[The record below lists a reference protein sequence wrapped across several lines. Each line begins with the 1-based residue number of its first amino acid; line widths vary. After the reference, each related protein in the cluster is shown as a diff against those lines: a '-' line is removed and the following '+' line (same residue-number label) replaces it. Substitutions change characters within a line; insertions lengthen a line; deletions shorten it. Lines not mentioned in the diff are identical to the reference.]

1 MSVAPS
7 IQQLGDYRLIRLLG
21 AGGMGDVY
29 FGVSPTADRVAVK
42 VIKQHLLADSTI
54 RKRFA
59 AEVESLRVVWGSRV
73 ARLEAAD
80 PLGDPA
86 WLAVEYVPGSTL
98 SQYVEQREPLP
109 LPLVAMIGAMLA
121 DGLDRVH
128 QAGLLH
134 RDLKPHNIILGR
146 DGPVLI
152 DFGLAV
158 LTERGDYLTDPGAIV
173 GTPHYMSPER
183 IRGERDQAVGPDIYG
198 LAATL
203 VFALTGRNL
212 YSAAGGMHGLILQ
225 ITDPDVLP
233 DFSGVPVEVVPLL
246 GAMLAHDPSA
256 RPSLS
261 VVRTRL
267 LAIATS
273 GGIPVIEMRRRV
285 GELTFDGSNEI
296 MVPPEFTDPIQDPE
310 DSTAG
315 GGSDDGDVDDRVVV
329 DGDAGSRAD
338 GGGGPE
344 TRVDPNPPGRLPTTL
359 VDPDPPDRQRA
370 EVGWLTDQLRRQYA
384 RRGTL

>member
-1 MSVAPS
+1 
-7 IQQLGDYRLIRLLG
+7 
-21 AGGMGDVY
+21 MGDVY

-42 VIKQHLLADSTI
+42 VIRRHLLADSTV
-54 RKRFA
+54 RQRFA
-59 AEVESLRVVWGSRV
+59 AEVESLQLVWGSRV

-80 PLGDPA
+80 PIGDPA

-98 SQYVEQREPLP
+98 MEYVEQRDPLP

-134 RDLKPHNIILGR
+134 RDLKPQNIILGR

-158 LTERGDYLTDPGAIV
+158 LTERDDYLTDPGAVV

-183 IRGERDQAVGPDIYG
+183 VKGERDQGAGSDIYG

-203 VFALTGRNL
+203 VFALTGQKL
-212 YSAAGGMHGLILQ
+212 YSAAGGLPGLLLQ
-225 ITDPDVLP
+225 IVDPDVLP
-233 DFSGVPVEVVPLL
+233 NLSGVPGEVAPLL
-246 GAMLAHDPSA
+246 GAMLAHDPTA
-256 RPSLS
+256 RPSLP

-273 GGIPVIEMRRRV
+273 GGVPVIEMRRRV
-285 GELTFDGSNEI
+285 GELTFDGSTEI
-296 MVPPEFTDPIQDPE
+296 MVPPEFADPIQNPE
-310 DSTAG
+310 EDVAAGG
-315 GGSDDGDVDDRVVV
+315 GGSDDGASDDDIGRPAN
-329 DGDAGSRAD
+329 DGPNTG
-338 GGGGPE
+338 
-344 TRVDPNPPGRLPTTL
+344 VDPDPPRRLPTTL
-359 VDPDPPDRQRA
+359 VDPEPSDRPRA
-370 EVGWLTDQLRRQYA
+370 EVGWLTDRLRQQYA

>member
-1 MSVAPS
+1 MSVLATLK
-7 IQQLGDYRLIRLLG
+7 QLGDYRLIRPLG
-21 AGGMGDVY
+21 SGGMGDVY

-42 VIKQHLLADSTI
+42 VIRQHLLTNPKI
-54 RKRFA
+54 RERFA
-59 AEVESLRVVWGSRV
+59 TEVESLRVVWGSRV

-98 SQYVEQREPLP
+98 SQYVEQRGPLP

-134 RDLKPHNIILGR
+134 RDLKPQNIILGR

-158 LTERGDYLTDPGAIV
+158 LTERDDYLTDPGAVV
-173 GTPHYMSPER
+173 GSPHYMSPER
-183 IRGERDQAVGPDIYG
+183 IEGERDQGAGSDVYG

-203 VFALTGRNL
+203 VFALTGHQL
-212 YSAAGGMHGLILQ
+212 YAAAGGLPGLLLQ
-225 ITDPDVLP
+225 IVDPDVLP
-233 DFSGVPVEVVPLL
+233 NLSGVPNEVAPVL

-256 RPSLS
+256 RPSLP

-273 GGIPVIEMRRRV
+273 GGVPVIEMRRRV
-285 GELTFDGSNEI
+285 GELTFDGSTEI
-296 MVPPEFTDPIQDPE
+296 VVPPEFTDPLQDPE
-310 DSTAG
+310 DVAAG
-315 GGSDDGDVDDRVVV
+315 DGGSDDGDSDDGDSDDNTGSRV
-329 DGDAGSRAD
+329 DG
-338 GGGGPE
+338 GPD
-344 TRVDPNPPGRLPTTL
+344 TQVDPDPPRRRPTTL
-359 VDPDPPDRQRA
+359 VDPEPPDRPRA
-370 EVGWLTDQLRRQYA
+370 EVGWLTDRLRQQYA
-384 RRGTL
+384 RRNTL

>member
-1 MSVAPS
+1 MSVAPA
-7 IQQLGDYRLIRLLG
+7 IQQLGDYRLIRSLG

-42 VIKQHLLADSTI
+42 VIKQHLLTDPTV
-54 RKRFA
+54 RRRFA

-73 ARLEAAD
+73 ARLEGAD

-134 RDLKPHNIILGR
+134 RDLKPANIILGR

-158 LTERGDYLTDPGAIV
+158 LSERDDYLTDPGGVI

-183 IRGERDQAVGPDIYG
+183 IKGVRDQAAGSDIYA

-203 VFALTGRNL
+203 VFALTGHNL
-212 YSAAGGMHGLILQ
+212 YSAAGGVHGLMIQ
-225 ITDPDVLP
+225 IGDPDVLP
-233 DFSGVPVEVVPLL
+233 DLSGVPVEVVPLL

-267 LAIATS
+267 LAVATS
-273 GGIPVIEMRRRV
+273 GGVPVTEMRRRV
-285 GELTFDGSNEI
+285 GELTFDGSTEI
-296 MVPPEFTDPIQDPE
+296 MVPPEFADPIQDPE
-310 DSTAG
+310 DGVAGG
-315 GGSDDGDVDDRVVV
+315 GGSDDGDVDDRG
-329 DGDAGSRAD
+329 DGDAGDRAD
-338 GGGGPE
+338 GGPD
-344 TRVDPNPPGRLPTTL
+344 TRVDPNPPRRLPTTL
-359 VDPDPPDRQRA
+359 VDPDPPDRPRA

>member
-1 MSVAPS
+1 MTVAPAF
-7 IQQLGDYRLIRLLG
+7 QQIGDYRLVRPLG
-21 AGGMGDVY
+21 SGGMGDVY

-42 VIKQHLLADSTI
+42 VIRQHLLTDPTI

-98 SQYVEQREPLP
+98 SQHVEQHDPLP

-128 QAGLLH
+128 QAGLVH
-134 RDLKPHNIILGR
+134 RDLKPQNIILGR

-158 LTERGDYLTDPGAIV
+158 LTERGDYLTDPGAVV
-173 GTPHYMSPER
+173 GSPHYMSPER
-183 IRGERDQAVGPDIYG
+183 INGERGQAAGSDIYG

-203 VFALTGRNL
+203 VFALTGHHL
-212 YSAAGGMHGLILQ
+212 YAAAGGVHGLLLQ

-233 DFSGVPVEVVPLL
+233 DLSGVPAEVAPLL

-267 LAIATS
+267 LAVATS
-273 GGIPVIEMRRRV
+273 GGVPVIEMRRRV
-285 GELTFDGSNEI
+285 GELTFDGSTEI
-296 MVPPEFTDPIQDPE
+296 MVPPEFADPIQDPE
-310 DSTAG
+310 DVTTG
-315 GGSDDGDVDDRVVV
+315 DGGSDDGDDDA
-329 DGDAGSRAD
+329 AGSRAD
-338 GGGGPE
+338 GGPD
-344 TRVDPNPPGRLPTTL
+344 TQFDPDPPRRLPTTL
-359 VDPDPPDRQRA
+359 VDPDPPDRPRA
-370 EVGWLTDQLRRQYA
+370 EVGWLTDRLRQQYA